1 MIGIHACHSVCIL
14 MYKQMYTYICIS
26 YNIWKW
32 IGNNHILYNT
42 LSSSNLQRA
51 LWVRFLSCL
60 GAQIYIQLAV
70 WDQTVNV
77 TLKAVAELYINHG
90 IFTLPW
96 HLFGLFAAGGGNTN
110 TRCSVAEGLLVKTNT
125 HARAHVLT
133 PAAPILSDEWG
144 DPRYKTRIKIRQ
156 ENSTNNEIK
165 ANQTVK

>member
-1 MIGIHACHSVCIL
+1 MTGIHACHSVCIL

-77 TLKAVAELYINHG
+77 TLKAVAELHITTAFLHYLDTSLGYLLRGGQHKHPMLSGWGTARENKHTRTG
-90 IFTLPW
+90 TCFNSRCT
-96 HLFGLFAAGGGNTN
+96 HLIRWMGRPKIQNKN
-110 TRCSVAEGLLVKTNT
+110 KN
-125 HARAHVLT
+125 
-133 PAAPILSDEWG
+133 
-144 DPRYKTRIKIRQ
+144 KTRKFNKQR
-156 ENSTNNEIK
+156 N
-165 ANQTVK
+165 